1 MAEINVDEY
10 VDKGWINAWFIFD
23 SQVVDKKVLKEVLEK
38 MMKQFAKEEGLK
50 IVTKNLSKAKKT
62 EAVPQLKEQGVD
74 NVFSMMAEAEIVVK
88 DFSTLVRLVM
98 TYGPTALEVLA
109 PDEIT
114 IDMRDAQNS
123 LVAVSEMMHKFALA
137 VQGGVKIKAKE

>member
-23 SQVVDKKVLKEVLEK
+23 SQAVDKKVLKEVLEK